1 MLLLPL
7 IVERKGNQKLCKL
20 KTRREKSKYRSR
32 RTSLNYKSLH
42 FQFRE
47 WNFMIAYFFW
57 SSSSNAMKGIF
68 NAFFQRAKQCMK
80 WMGKMQ
86 FRCIIRQ
93 FTYLNSFF
101 GIPLFPWFCV
111 RLPFLSY
118 RLIFF
123 QLEVLCRCSFRLV
136 RQAREIQ
143 NSKKK
148 PRKKKDIKI
157 LLRFWLNSI
166 KNCSEIRV
174 FIGNFSRVS
183 F

>member
-1 MLLLPL
+1 MEFLWVPPKCCCSRWLLNGREIKSCASLKRGVKNQSIALVARRL
-7 IVERKGNQKLCKL
+7 IIKIYFFSFES
-20 KTRREKSKYRSR
+20 EISW
-32 RTSLNYKSLH
+32 LH
-42 FQFRE
+42 
-47 WNFMIAYFFW
+47 IFFW

-148 PRKKKDIKI
+148 PRKKKI
-157 LLRFWLNSI
+157 
-166 KNCSEIRV
+166 
-174 FIGNFSRVS
+174 
-183 F
+183 